1 MGKIA
6 VAQRPSRRDK
16 GKVTGSSVRGCHE
29 GERAPCRKDGHDDR
43 NGSREKRAGWGK
55 TPGQSAQHCAAR
67 KERWEKARGCRV
79 QGGDRRPQTAI
90 GNPRLSMPSPAAGA
104 GCCRHKRAK
113 AIQVRMHADSR
124 ARRKPRPSIADAPL
138 TFTLCAQ
145 PRKEEGNRRCRA
157 RYSLFSGCCWRSG
170 PRASRRRHQTL
181 VASTGGGV

>member
-1 MGKIA
+1 MRESGLHAERTGMMIGTARGKSGQGGQDAGAIGAALCRSKGAMGK
-6 VAQRPSRRDK
+6 
-16 GKVTGSSVRGCHE
+16 G
-29 GERAPCRKDGHDDR
+29 
-43 NGSREKRAGWGK
+43 
-55 TPGQSAQHCAAR
+55 AR
-67 KERWEKARGCRV
+67 CRV

-181 VASTGGGV
+181 ANIRTSFTIR